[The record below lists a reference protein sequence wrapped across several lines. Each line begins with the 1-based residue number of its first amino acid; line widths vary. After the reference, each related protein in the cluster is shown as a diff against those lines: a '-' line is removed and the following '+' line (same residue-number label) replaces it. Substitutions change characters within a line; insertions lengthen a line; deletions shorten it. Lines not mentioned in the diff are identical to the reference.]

1 MKKIINWTF
10 TILFSIVILMYVGTV
25 SVGAPSLAYVYS
37 ESMEPLI
44 KVNDGF
50 VVLPAMDF
58 KVGDIIVYRPAVL
71 DAELITH
78 RVVAVGEEGWI
89 TQGDNSP
96 ATDQQAGEPEVGKS
110 NIVGKVL
117 VLGGKPLIIP
127 GLGNLLGGLEEY
139 KTVLRIAAGGIIIL
153 ALIVGIVE
161 KRSSRLK
168 RKPNRRW
175 TIRTLYRAT
184 AVLLSLLLFLSLVI
198 GSKVESVRYL
208 VSQNPGASEE
218 QFALN
223 QYGQMTYTVNNLNI
237 FPSWF
242 IVDPVEPT
250 AVVEAPAII
259 PPLGEEQMLLEIP
272 PHKKT
277 GWYNGYFYVYK
288 YPILLPR
295 SVTVFFHE
303 IHPYLGF
310 MATTLA
316 GYLYSELL
324 YAGFSRLL
332 NIEQDLPVK
341 AMKNKGFLR
350 KLRRI
355 RIKILGE

>member
-1 MKKIINWTF
+1 MKKIINWAF
-10 TILFSIVILMYVGTV
+10 TILFSILILMYVGTV
-25 SVGAPSLAYVYS
+25 AVGAPSLAYVYS

-50 VVLPAMDF
+50 VILPAMDF

-71 DAELITH
+71 EAELITH
-78 RVVAVGEEGWI
+78 RVVEIGQEGYI

-96 ATDQQAGEPEVGKS
+96 ATDQQAGEPEVGRN

-127 GLGNLLGGLEEY
+127 GLGSILGGLQEY
-139 KTVLRIAAGGIIIL
+139 KNYLRIGAGAIIL
-153 ALIVGIVE
+153 LAVIVGIIE
-161 KRSSRLK
+161 KRSTRLN

-175 TIRTLYRAT
+175 KIRTLYRGT
-184 AVLLSLLLFLSLVI
+184 AILLSLLMFLSLVI

-208 VSQNPGASEE
+208 VSQNPGTSEE

-242 IVDPVEPT
+242 IVEAVEPT
-250 AVVEAPAII
+250 AIVEAPAII
-259 PPLGEEQMLLEIP
+259 PPLGKEQMLLEIP
-272 PHKKT
+272 PHKKV
-277 GWYNGYFYVYK
+277 GWYNGHFYVYK

-295 SVTVFFHE
+295 GVTVFFHDLN
-303 IHPYLGF
+303 PYLGF
-310 MATTLA
+310 AATAFA

-324 YAGFSRLL
+324 FAGFSRLF